1 MSRLI
6 DKFHQ
11 TSRGATPPMG
21 FRTSLPSATV
31 PKILLIASLE
41 AGTAEN
47 LATHLDG
54 ADAVLIRFNKASLT
68 ENIIKKI
75 ASSLTDTPW
84 GLYLADDD
92 NKKMA
97 NTEADFVV
105 FPTASQVADIPEDE
119 KTGKILE
126 VESSVDEGLLR
137 AINDLPVDA
146 VLMADTFKDN
156 SSLVWHQL
164 MKLQH
169 LANMLRKPLM
179 VQAPA
184 GVNEKDLKALWDA
197 GVDGIVVEIDASG
210 VKGLKELRQAIDK
223 LPPRSGRKRGK
234 VDVMLPR
241 TPGETPV
248 PATPDEEEEDE

>member
-11 TSRGATPPMG
+11 ASRGAVPQMG
-21 FRTSLPSATV
+21 FRASRPSATA

-54 ADAVLIRFNKASLT
+54 ADAILIRFNKAPLT
-68 ENIIKKI
+68 EKTIKKI
-75 ASSLTDTPW
+75 ISSLPDTPR
-84 GLYLADDD
+84 GLYIADD
-92 NKKMA
+92 NKKTAEMG
-97 NTEADFVV
+97 ADFVV
-105 FPTASQVADIPEDE
+105 FPAASQVADIPGDE

-126 VESSVDEGLLR
+126 VESSIDDGLLR

-146 VLMADTFKDN
+146 VLVADTFKDN

-179 VQAPA
+179 VQVPA
-184 GVNEKDLKALWDA
+184 SANEKDLKVLWES
-197 GVDGIVVEIDASG
+197 GVDGIVVEIDAVG
-210 VKGLKELRQAIDK
+210 AKGLKELRQAIDK
-223 LPPRSGRKRGK
+223 LPSRSGRKRGK
-234 VDVMLPR
+234 VDVLLPH
-241 TPGETPV
+241 TPGETPA